1 MAFSRLRPRPQHESR
16 PLPDGFRKT
25 EANMKHTLL
34 ALATATLLAGSGA
47 AQAQQQFV
55 TIGTGGVTG
64 VYYAAGGAICRLMNQ
79 TRAEHGFRCSVESTA
94 ASVYNL
100 NAIKQGELDF
110 GVTQSDVM
118 FYALEGEKDFADAG
132 PWGDMRAVFSLHPEP
147 FTLVARPDA
156 GIKEFADLA
165 GKRVNI
171 GAPGSGTQTSMDII
185 LEAMGMSRSDLSLA
199 SELRPDEHG
208 PALCD
213 NQIDAFIYGVGHPS
227 ANIADPTT
235 TCGAQLVPITGEA
248 IDKLIAENPFYAQA
262 TIPGGTYANNADDV
276 QTFGVLATL
285 AASTSTPDDAVY
297 ALVSAV
303 FENFDTFK
311 GLHPAL
317 ANLSEENM
325 VVDGLSAPLHPGAE
339 RYYRERGW
347 IQ

>member
-1 MAFSRLRPRPQHESR
+1 
-16 PLPDGFRKT
+16 
-25 EANMKHTLL
+25 MKQFIVP
-34 ALATATLLAGSGA
+34 ALAASVMLSA
-47 AQAQQQFV
+47 ALPAAAQQQFL

-64 VYYAAGGAICRLMNQ
+64 VYYAAGGAICRLMNE

-100 NAIKQGELDF
+100 NAVRQGELDV

-118 FYALEGEKDFADAG
+118 FYAVNGEADFAEQG
-132 PWGDMRAVFSLHPEP
+132 PWDGLRAVMSLHPEP
-147 FTLVARPDA
+147 FTLVARADS
-156 GIKEFADLA
+156 GIENFEDLA

-185 LEAMGMSRSDLSLA
+185 LEAAGMSRDDFALT

-235 TCGAQLVPITGEA
+235 TCGAQLVPIQGDYIDALVEA
-248 IDKLIAENPFYAQA
+248 NPYYAYA
-262 TIPGGTYANNADDV
+262 TIPGGTYQNNESDV
-276 QTFGVLATL
+276 ETFGVLAAL
-285 AASTSTPDDAVY
+285 AVSEDASDDAVY

-303 FENFDTFK
+303 FENFDAFK
-311 GLHPAL
+311 ALHPAL
-317 ANLSEENM
+317 GNLVEENM
-325 VVDGLSAPLHPGAE
+325 VVDGLSAPLHPGAQ
-339 RYYRERGW
+339 RYYEERGW
-347 IQ
+347 L

>member
-1 MAFSRLRPRPQHESR
+1 MK
-16 PLPDGFRKT
+16 RKLL
-25 EANMKHTLL
+25 TLV
-34 ALATATLLAGSGA
+34 AATLLAGTGA
-47 AQAQQQFV
+47 AQAQQQFI

-79 TRAEHGFRCSVESTA
+79 TRDEHGFRCSVESTA

-100 NAIKQGELDF
+100 NAIRQGELDF

-118 FYALEGEKDFADAG
+118 YYAVEGEQDFADAG

-147 FTLVARPDA
+147 FTLVARADS
-156 GIKEFADLA
+156 GIEEFADLA

-185 LEAMGMSRSDLSLA
+185 LEAMGMSRDDLSLA

-235 TCGAQLVPITGEA
+235 TCEAQLVPITGDA
-248 IDKLIAENPFYAQA
+248 IDQLIEENPYYAEA
-262 TIPGGTYANNADDV
+262 TIPGGTYANNEEDV
-276 QTFGVLATL
+276 QTFGVLAAL

-297 ALVSAV
+297 ALVSSV

-311 GLHPAL
+311 SLHPAL

-325 VVDGLSAPLHPGAE
+325 IVDGLSAPLHPGAE

-347 IQ
+347 IE

>member
-1 MAFSRLRPRPQHESR
+1 
-16 PLPDGFRKT
+16 
-25 EANMKHTLL
+25 MKYKLL
-34 ALATATLLAGSGA
+34 GLLTASLLAGTGA
-47 AQAQQQFV
+47 AQAQQQFI

-79 TRAEHGFRCSVESTA
+79 TRDEHGFRCSVESTA

-100 NAIKQGELDF
+100 NAIRQGELDF

-118 FYALEGEKDFADAG
+118 YYAVEGEEDFADAG
-132 PWGDMRAVFSLHPEP
+132 AWGDLRAVFSLHPEP
-147 FTLVARPDA
+147 FTLVARADA
-156 GIKEFADLA
+156 EIEEFADLA
-165 GKRVNI
+165 GKRVNV

-185 LEAMGMSRSDLSLA
+185 LDAMEMSRDDFSLA

-213 NQIDAFIYGVGHPS
+213 NQIDAFFYGVGHPS

-235 TCGAQLVPITGEA
+235 TCEAQLVPITGDA
-248 IDKLIAENPFYAQA
+248 IDQLIEENPYYASA
-262 TIPGGTYANNADDV
+262 TIPGGTYANNEDDV
-276 QTFGVLATL
+276 ETFGVLATL
-285 AASTSTPDDAVY
+285 AASTETPEDAVY

-311 GLHPAL
+311 SLHPAL
-317 ANLSEENM
+317 ANLSEEDM
-325 VVDGLSAPLHPGAE
+325 VVDGLSAPLHAGAE

-347 IQ
+347 LSE

>member
-1 MAFSRLRPRPQHESR
+1 
-16 PLPDGFRKT
+16 
-25 EANMKHTLL
+25 MKRTLL
-34 ALATATLLAGSGA
+34 TLATATLLAGTGA
-47 AQAQQQFV
+47 AQAQQQFI

-79 TRAEHGFRCSVESTA
+79 TRDEHGFRCSVESTA

-118 FYALEGEKDFADAG
+118 YYAVEGEQDFADAG

-147 FTLVARPDA
+147 FTLVARADA
-156 GIKEFADLA
+156 GIEEFADLA

-235 TCGAQLVPITGEA
+235 TCEAQLVPITGDA
-248 IDKLIAENPFYAQA
+248 IDQLIEENPYYAEA
-262 TIPGGTYANNADDV
+262 TIPGGTYANNEEDV
-276 QTFGVLATL
+276 QTFGVLAAL

-297 ALVSAV
+297 ALVSSV

-311 GLHPAL
+311 SLHPAL

-347 IQ
+347 IE

>member
-1 MAFSRLRPRPQHESR
+1 
-16 PLPDGFRKT
+16 
-25 EANMKHTLL
+25 MKYKLL
-34 ALATATLLAGSGA
+34 GLLTASLLAGTGA
-47 AQAQQQFV
+47 AQAQQQFI

-79 TRAEHGFRCSVESTA
+79 TRDEHGFRCSVESTA

-100 NAIKQGELDF
+100 NAIRQGELDF

-118 FYALEGEKDFADAG
+118 YYAVEGEEDFADAG
-132 PWGDMRAVFSLHPEP
+132 AWGDLRAVFSLHPEP
-147 FTLVARPDA
+147 FTLVARADA
-156 GIKEFADLA
+156 EIEEFADLA
-165 GKRVNI
+165 GKRVNV

-185 LEAMGMSRSDLSLA
+185 LDAMEMSRDDFSLA

-213 NQIDAFIYGVGHPS
+213 NQIDAFFYGVGHPS

-235 TCGAQLVPITGEA
+235 TCEAQLVPITGDA
-248 IDKLIAENPFYAQA
+248 IDQLIEENPYYASA
-262 TIPGGTYANNADDV
+262 TIPGGTYANNEDDV
-276 QTFGVLATL
+276 ETFGVLATL
-285 AASTSTPDDAVY
+285 AASTETPEDAVY

-311 GLHPAL
+311 SLHPAL
-317 ANLSEENM
+317 ANLSEEDM
-325 VVDGLSAPLHPGAE
+325 VVDGLSAPLHAGAE

-347 IQ
+347 LPE